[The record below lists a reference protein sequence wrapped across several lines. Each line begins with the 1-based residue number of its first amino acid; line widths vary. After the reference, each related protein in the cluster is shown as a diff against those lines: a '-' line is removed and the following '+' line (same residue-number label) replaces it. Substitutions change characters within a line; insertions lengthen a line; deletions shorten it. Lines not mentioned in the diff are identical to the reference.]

1 MNDSHD
7 KRLDDAGSIAVL
19 FAAALVPILAA
30 VALVVDLGVVYA
42 ERQRLQ
48 TGVEA
53 AALAAAADW
62 SSGGAAC
69 ADAAAFV
76 NDNAGDASNP
86 ITTCSTTGTARHGSV
101 SVSSSLTT
109 SLTFASMLGRDSAT
123 VDASATV
130 QLGVAGA
137 ATGLRPIAICSDHP
151 AIVTWLNSGETDSS
165 VHRINIESDGTTCGG
180 DVPGNWAMI
189 DFDGGSNSNAELQ
202 DRVVHGYDGVI
213 ELPVTLNGDPGIP
226 TPSIDIDTL
235 IGEIV
240 RIPVFADARSSG
252 ANAEYDLEGYVTI
265 EIVDVVMTGA
275 AAGRHI
281 DVRFVTATLG
291 EAPTL
296 SSAEGYG
303 TYAWRICSFDNTGE
317 CS

>member
-1 MNDSHD
+1 
-7 KRLDDAGSIAVL
+7 
-19 FAAALVPILAA
+19 
-30 VALVVDLGVVYA
+30 
-42 ERQRLQ
+42 
-48 TGVEA
+48 
-53 AALAAAADW
+53 
-62 SSGGAAC
+62 
-69 ADAAAFV
+69 
-76 NDNAGDASNP
+76 
-86 ITTCSTTGTARHGSV
+86 
-101 SVSSSLTT
+101 
-109 SLTFASMLGRDSAT
+109 
-123 VDASATV
+123 
-130 QLGVAGA
+130 
-137 ATGLRPIAICSDHP
+137 
-151 AIVTWLNSGETDSS
+151 
-165 VHRINIESDGTTCGG
+165 
-180 DVPGNWAMI
+180 
-189 DFDGGSNSNAELQ
+189 
-202 DRVVHGYDGVI
+202 
-213 ELPVTLNGDPGIP
+213 LPVTLNGDPGIP